1 MQAATPLP
9 GSPSPP
15 RAAFEARA
23 ESAGSFFALHGV
35 FWRRLARF
43 GAAHMPE
50 WWMRYSPPFFGLA
63 AAIAVPRARK
73 AVASNLERI
82 RGPKTRA
89 RNALE
94 IAETFA
100 TYASC
105 LSEVLSYGS
114 KNAQRPELV
123 LHGKRNMTEALAPKK
138 GVVVV
143 TAHTAGWD
151 VAGPVFG
158 DDHQVDLVMVMERER
173 DDHARR
179 VHDSARSASGLSFVH
194 VGDDP
199 MASLP
204 LLRHLR
210 RGAVVA
216 IQIDRVPPS
225 MRGREV
231 RLFERAARV
240 PEGPIRLAQMTGAPI
255 VPMFCAR
262 LEFRRYLAEAMPA
275 IQVPRHATEAE
286 LDAVAQ
292 QLADAMAAFL
302 RRYPT
307 HWFHF
312 GGD

>member
-1 MQAATPLP
+1 MQATTP
-9 GSPSPP
+9 GSPS
-15 RAAFEARA
+15 AARP
-23 ESAGSFFALHGV
+23 ESDGASRKGPFALHSV

-50 WWMRYSPPFFGLA
+50 WWMHYSPPLFGLA

-73 AVASNLERI
+73 AVAANLERI
-82 RGPKTRA
+82 RGPETPA
-89 RNALE
+89 QDALE
-94 IAETFA
+94 IAKTFT

-114 KNAQRPELV
+114 KNAKTPDLV
-123 LHGKRNMTEALAPKK
+123 LQGKHHMTEALAERK
-138 GVVVV
+138 GVIVV

-151 VAGPVFG
+151 VAGPVLRL
-158 DDHQVDLVMVMERER
+158 DHKVDLVLVMAREF
-173 DDHARR
+173 DNDARR
-179 VHDSARSASGLSFVH
+179 LQDYARAATGLSFVH

-216 IQIDRVPPS
+216 IQIDRAPPS
-225 MRGREV
+225 MRGRDV
-231 RLFERAARV
+231 RLFGRSARV
-240 PEGPIRLAQMTGAPI
+240 PEGPLRLAQMTGAPI

-262 LEFRRYLAEAMPA
+262 LGFRRYLTEAMPPLR
-275 IQVPRHATEAE
+275 VPRDASEDTLNAT
-286 LDAVAQ
+286 AQ
-292 QLADAMAAFL
+292 RMTDAMADFL
-302 RRYPT
+302 RCHPT

>member
-9 GSPSPP
+9 GSPLPP
-15 RAAFEARA
+15 YPTFERPAQNR
-23 ESAGSFFALHGV
+23 GSIFALHGV

-50 WWMRYSPPFFGLA
+50 WWMRYSPPLFGLA
-63 AAIAVPRARK
+63 AALAVPRARK
-73 AVASNLERI
+73 AVATNLERI
-82 RGPKTRA
+82 RGPETPA
-89 RNALE
+89 RDAFE
-94 IAETFA
+94 IAETFT

-114 KNAQRPELV
+114 KNAKTPELV
-123 LHGKRNMTEALAPKK
+123 LHGKHHMTGALAERK
-138 GVVVV
+138 GVIVV

-158 DDHQVDLVMVMERER
+158 RDHQVDLVMVMEREP
-173 DDHARR
+173 DDEARR
-179 VHDSARSASGLSFVH
+179 VHDHARVASGLSFVH
-194 VGDDP
+194 VGGDP

-225 MRGREV
+225 MRGRDV
-231 RLFERAARV
+231 LLFDRPARV
-240 PEGPIRLAQMTGAPI
+240 PEGPLRLAQMTGAPI

-262 LEFRRYLAEAMPA
+262 LSFRRYLAVVMPPLR
-275 IQVPRHATEAE
+275 VPRQATEAT
-286 LDAVAQ
+286 LDSIAQ
-292 QLADAMAAFL
+292 RMADAMSAFL
-302 RRYPT
+302 RSYPT

-312 GGD
+312 AGG

>member
-1 MQAATPLP
+1 MQAARPP
-9 GSPSPP
+9 SGSPSPS
-15 RAAFEARA
+15 R
-23 ESAGSFFALHGV
+23 GTFFSLRGV

-43 GAAHMPE
+43 GAAQMPE
-50 WWMRYSPPFFGLA
+50 WWMRYSPPVFGLA
-63 AAIAVPRARK
+63 AALAVPRARK

-82 RGPKTRA
+82 RGPRTP
-89 RNALE
+89 ALDAIE
-94 IAETFA
+94 IAETFT

-105 LSEVLSYGS
+105 LSEVLSSGS
-114 KNAQRPELV
+114 KNAKTPDLV
-123 LHGKRNMTEALAPKK
+123 LRGKHHMTDALEAKK
-138 GVVVV
+138 GVLVV

-158 DDHQVDLVMVMERER
+158 HDHHVDLVMVMEREP
-173 DDHARR
+173 DDEARR
-179 VHDSARSASGLSFVH
+179 VHDSARKASGLSFVH

-225 MRGREV
+225 MRGRDV
-231 RLFERAARV
+231 RLFQRSARV
-240 PEGPIRLAQMTGAPI
+240 PEGPIRLAQITGAPI
-255 VPMFCAR
+255 VPMFCSR
-262 LEFRRYLAEAMPA
+262 LGFRRYLAEAMPP
-275 IQVPRHATEAE
+275 IHVPRHASDDA
-286 LDAVAQ
+286 LNAVAQ
-292 QLADAMAAFL
+292 QMADAMASFL

-312 GGD
+312 AGD

>member
-1 MQAATPLP
+1 
-9 GSPSPP
+9 
-15 RAAFEARA
+15 
-23 ESAGSFFALHGV
+23 
-35 FWRRLARF
+35 
-43 GAAHMPE
+43 MPE
-50 WWMRYSPPFFGLA
+50 WWMHYTPPLFGLA
-63 AAIAVPRARK
+63 AAIAVPRARR
-73 AVASNLERI
+73 AVAANLERI
-82 RGPKTRA
+82 RGPETPA
-89 RNALE
+89 RDALE
-94 IAETFA
+94 IAETFT

-114 KNAQRPELV
+114 KNAKTPELD
-123 LHGKRNMTEALAPKK
+123 LHGKHHVTEALAAKK
-138 GVVVV
+138 GVVLV

-158 DDHQVDLVMVMERER
+158 SDHRVDLVMVMERER

-179 VHDSARSASGLSFVH
+179 VHDSARTASGLSFVH

-210 RGAVVA
+210 RGAVIA

-225 MRGREV
+225 MRGRNV
-231 RLFERAARV
+231 RLFDRPARV

-255 VPMFCAR
+255 IPMFCAR
-262 LEFRRYLAEAMPA
+262 LEFRRYLAVAMPA
-275 IQVPRHATEAE
+275 IRVPRHADEAA

-292 QLADAMAAFL
+292 RMADAMGAFL
-302 RRYPT
+302 RCHPT

-312 GGD
+312 DGD

>member
-1 MQAATPLP
+1 MRPET
-9 GSPSPP
+9 
-15 RAAFEARA
+15 
-23 ESAGSFFALHGV
+23 SFFGLHGA

-50 WWMRYSPPFFGLA
+50 WWMRYSPPLFGLA
-63 AAIAVPRARK
+63 AAIAVPRARR
-73 AVASNLERI
+73 AVAANLERI
-82 RGPKTRA
+82 RGPETPGRD
-89 RNALE
+89 ALE
-94 IAETFA
+94 IAETFT

-105 LSEVLSYGS
+105 LAEVLSYGS
-114 KNAQRPELV
+114 KNAKTPELV
-123 LHGKRNMTEALAPKK
+123 LHGKPYMTDALAARQ
-138 GVVVV
+138 GVIVV

-158 DDHQVDLVMVMERER
+158 HDHQVDLVMVMEREP
-173 DDHARR
+173 DDVARR
-179 VHDSARSASGLSFVH
+179 VHDSARAASGLSFVH

-225 MRGREV
+225 MRGRDV
-231 RLFERAARV
+231 QLFGRPGRV

-262 LEFRRYLAEAMPA
+262 LDFRRYLAEVMPPLRVARRADDAALNA
-275 IQVPRHATEAE
+275 I
-286 LDAVAQ
+286 AQ
-292 QLADAMAAFL
+292 QMADAMTGFL
-302 RRYPT
+302 RSHPT

>member
-1 MQAATPLP
+1 
-9 GSPSPP
+9 
-15 RAAFEARA
+15 
-23 ESAGSFFALHGV
+23 
-35 FWRRLARF
+35 
-43 GAAHMPE
+43 MPE
-50 WWMRYSPPFFGLA
+50 WWMHYSPPLFGLA
-63 AAIAVPRARK
+63 AAAFVPRARK
-73 AVASNLERI
+73 AVSTNLERI
-82 RGPKTRA
+82 RGPETPA
-89 RNALE
+89 RDALE
-94 IAETFA
+94 IAETFT

-114 KNAQRPELV
+114 KNAKAPELV
-123 LHGKRNMTEALAPKK
+123 LRGKQHMTDALAEKK

-158 DDHQVDLVMVMERER
+158 HDHHVDLVMVMEREP
-173 DDHARR
+173 DEDARR
-179 VHDSARSASGLSFVH
+179 VHDDARSASGLSFVH
-194 VGDDP
+194 VGGDP

-225 MRGREV
+225 MRARDV
-231 RLFERAARV
+231 RLFDRPARV
-240 PEGPIRLAQMTGAPI
+240 PEGPLRLAQMTGAPI

-262 LEFRRYLAEAMPA
+262 LRFRHYLAVVMPA
-275 IQVPRHATEAE
+275 LHVPRHADEAT

-292 QLADAMAAFL
+292 QMADAMGSFL
-302 RRYPT
+302 RTYPT